1 MTDLDLVATQ
11 VAGEV
16 MDAVR
21 GHTMRAPRTAQSDA
35 FIIGMSEIGACRS
48 YLLNMFKETPRD
60 EEVDPKWPAFVGT
73 ALGDRLEA
81 ALSDQFGYRTQ
92 VAFTTTLPSGRQ
104 VPGHCDVLSKDAVWD
119 FKAKDGLEAVRKDGF
134 TFRERVQIMG
144 YLVGAI
150 QNGHLPED
158 ALAILVAV
166 DRSGRN
172 PEPYVWV
179 SELDLDL
186 LAEAEERLSEVEWA
200 FVNSEEVP
208 RDEPI
213 AWCAVA
219 CPFFSTCRMEHQ
231 PSGLVDDPGHL
242 TSLDLY
248 VAGRELKKQGEQMMD
263 EAKRDLEDVN
273 GSTGEL
279 VVRHTW
285 INETVVES
293 YPRAG
298 YWRMDVRRAPKP
310 KGVK

>member
-1 MTDLDLVATQ
+1 MTYTPDDVSGMVLDALRQDNLTK
-11 VAGEV
+11 
-16 MDAVR
+16 
-21 GHTMRAPRTAQSDA
+21 PRTIQSDS
-35 FIIGMSEIGACRS
+35 FLIGMSEIGGCRNFVAHM
-48 YLLNMFKETPRD
+48 LKQTPKDEGD
-60 EEVDPKWPAFVGT
+60 EEEEVKWKAYIGS
-73 ALGDRLEA
+73 ALGDALER
-81 ALSDQFGYRTQ
+81 DMKRFFGFTTQ
-92 VAFTTTLPSGRQ
+92 VEFDTKFPSDR
-104 VPGHCDVLSKDAVWD
+104 VVKGHCDILDRKMIGD
-119 FKAKDGLEAVRKDGF
+119 FKSVDGLEAIRKDGPS
-134 TFRERVQIMG
+134 FRQKAQIMG
-144 YLVGAI
+144 YLLGGI
-150 QNGHLPED
+150 QNGLVDED
-158 ALAILVAV
+158 AVAALIYV

-172 PEPYVWV
+172 HKPVVWV
-179 SELDLDL
+179 SGLDMDIIR
-186 LAEAEERLSEVEWA
+186 EVDERLDDVYYAVLNGEDAS
-200 FVNSEEVP
+200 

-242 TSLDLY
+242 ASLDLY

-298 YWRMDVRRAPKP
+298 YWRMDIRKAPKP
-310 KGVK
+310 KAVK